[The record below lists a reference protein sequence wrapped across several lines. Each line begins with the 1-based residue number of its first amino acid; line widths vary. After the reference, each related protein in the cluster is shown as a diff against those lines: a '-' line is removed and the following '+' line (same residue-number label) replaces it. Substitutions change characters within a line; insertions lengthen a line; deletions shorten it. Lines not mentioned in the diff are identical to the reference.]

1 MKRLHHHH
9 DRRTTLFRTC
19 ALVAACACA
28 STVGA
33 QETRADLLA
42 QERAA
47 KAQEADA
54 SVSEGPGWRERL
66 FSWGESQLLDAS
78 ANRDG
83 FHPQIG
89 GMIPGA
95 GIAVGPGYR
104 HHLFGDRATVDASGT
119 VSWRQY
125 TMARARVEWPQLF
138 TNRLSVGA
146 ELKYQDFSKINFYG
160 IGDGSS
166 KADRTNYRLKD
177 ADVLGF
183 ATVRPNP
190 WLSIGSRVGVL
201 KRVEIAAGTSPLSP
215 TTGDRFD
222 EATAP
227 GLTRQPDFL
236 HADVSVAVDTQD
248 VPGYPTSGGR
258 YRVSVGSFHDQDY
271 ARYSFRRL
279 DADAAQYIPLF
290 HKSWVLTL
298 HGRAVLSNSAAG
310 QEVPFYLLPTLGGS
324 NTLRG
329 FADYRFRDRNLLLFN
344 VEYRWPLFRAL
355 DAALFYDAGTVAPSA
370 QALSMRQA
378 HTDYG
383 AGLRLHS
390 TRRTIVR
397 VDVARSP
404 EGIRAS
410 IGFTAPLGAPSR
422 TVVPY
427 AP

>member
-54 SVSEGPGWRERL
+54 SVSEGPGWRDRL
-66 FSWGESQLLDAS
+66 FSWGESQLQDAS
-78 ANRDG
+78 ATRDG

-104 HHLFGDRATVDASGT
+104 HHLFGDRAIVDASGT

-125 TMARARVEWPQLF
+125 TMARTRVEWPQLL

-146 ELKYQDFSKINFYG
+146 ELKYQDFSKVNFFG
-160 IGDGSS
+160 IGEGSS

-177 ADVLGF
+177 VDVLGF

-258 YRVSVGSFHDQDY
+258 YRVSVASFHDQDY

-329 FADYRFRDRNLLLFN
+329 FADYRFRDRDLLLFN

-390 TRRTIVR
+390 ARRTIVR

-410 IGFTAPLGAPSR
+410 FGFTAPLGAPSR